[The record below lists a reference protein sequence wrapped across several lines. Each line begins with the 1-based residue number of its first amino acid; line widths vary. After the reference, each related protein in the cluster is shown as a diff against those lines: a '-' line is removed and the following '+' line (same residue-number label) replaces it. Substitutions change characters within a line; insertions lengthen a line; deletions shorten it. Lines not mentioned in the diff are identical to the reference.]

1 MQMHHDSHLLLPTT
15 KNFILPKRLTVS
27 PRKMKIFHAHNI
39 GNDNSVNVDLAS
51 NKRQI
56 QVG

>member
-1 MQMHHDSHLLLPTT
+1 
-15 KNFILPKRLTVS
+15 
-27 PRKMKIFHAHNI
+27 MKIFHAHNI

-56 QVG
+56 QVGQNMVRIMHNKRQDRSEVIMQENHRML